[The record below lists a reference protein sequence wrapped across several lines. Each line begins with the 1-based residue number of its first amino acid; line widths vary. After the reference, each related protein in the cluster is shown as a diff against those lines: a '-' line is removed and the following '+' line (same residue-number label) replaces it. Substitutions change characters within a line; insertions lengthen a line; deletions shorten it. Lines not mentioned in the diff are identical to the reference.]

1 MKIKLSPKAR
11 KDIIEA
17 KKYDNKQQ
25 AGLGKK
31 FAEDVKSVLQK
42 IEINPFL
49 ASVRY
54 ETIRAPNL

>member
-17 KKYDNKQQ
+17 KKYYNKQQ

-42 IEINPFL
+42 IEINPFF
-49 ASVRY
+49 ASV
-54 ETIRAPNL
+54 